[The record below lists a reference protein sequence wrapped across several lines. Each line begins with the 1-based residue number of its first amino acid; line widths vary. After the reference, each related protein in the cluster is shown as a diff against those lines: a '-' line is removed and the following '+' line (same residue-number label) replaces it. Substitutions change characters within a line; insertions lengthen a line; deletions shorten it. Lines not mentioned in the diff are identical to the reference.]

1 MEDPHHCRC
10 YFVHNDDIKN
20 FENALL
26 DFGFKDEFQEDH
38 GQTYGYV
45 LRVEDDLQFHIKVMP
60 DGNIE
65 SEMEPPPAYPA
76 AHLNPEH
83 SYSAHKETRQVL
95 RLSRIR
101 YDVITP
107 IPDTCIHPKIK
118 KPNKPTHAAGF
129 ALAGI
134 LGIAGIFILK
144 KLLEDDENGDSAH
157 GI

>member
-1 MEDPHHCRC
+1 MEDPHHCKC
-10 YFVHNDDIKN
+10 YFVHNDDIEDFKD
-20 FENALL
+20 FLL
-26 DFGFKDEFQEDH
+26 DSEFEDELQEDH
-38 GQTYGYV
+38 GQLYGYV
-45 LRVEDDLQFHIKVMP
+45 LRVEDELQLHIKVMP

-83 SYSAHKETRQVL
+83 SYSAHKETRQIL
-95 RLSRIR
+95 QLSRVG

-107 IPDTCIHPKIK
+107 IPRTCIHRKIK

-129 ALAGI
+129 ALMGI
-134 LGIAGIFILK
+134 LGIAGAVILK
-144 KLLEDDENGDSAH
+144 KLLEDDEHDDTTH